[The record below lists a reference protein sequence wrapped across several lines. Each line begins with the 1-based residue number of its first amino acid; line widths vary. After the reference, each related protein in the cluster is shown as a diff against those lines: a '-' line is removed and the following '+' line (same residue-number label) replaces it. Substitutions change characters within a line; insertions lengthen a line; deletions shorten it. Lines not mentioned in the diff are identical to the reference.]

1 MESNNKKM
9 TYILYILVFLYFG
22 LLIIIFIAFY
32 GLTGLWLIRNLMK
45 LVLYL
50 NLRRTTKVFIV
61 LTTFSFSTV
70 KLYLQSDIW

>member
-9 TYILYILVFLYFG
+9 TYILYILVFLHFG